1 MSVIEHDKNDFMH
14 NLMENLQLIV
24 FDFDGVF
31 TDNRVLVTQ
40 DGSEGVFC
48 WRGDGLGLSAVKSL
62 GINIIVIST
71 EVNPVVSARCEKLG
85 LPCIQGCN
93 DKAKV
98 LQQEAENLHIPLKNI
113 AYMGNLRRLA
123 DNSPRPLG

>member
-48 WRGDGLGLSAVKSL
+48 WRGDRLGLSSVKSL
-62 GINIIVIST
+62 GINIILISIVT
-71 EVNPVVSARCEKLG
+71 INK
-85 LPCIQGCN
+85 IWY
-93 DKAKV
+93 KKT
-98 LQQEAENLHIPLKNI
+98 
-113 AYMGNLRRLA
+113 AY
-123 DNSPRPLG
+123 